1 MTRQVFHIFPLKIDC
16 EFCWMDF
23 FLLNKTH
30 CNLFTVIVFSLAAI
44 IDKLGEKILSKKKAT
59 SEDEVDEETKWR
71 RYGSI
76 SLGPVVS
83 FNKTCFNKCKRVMWR
98 NPYNSD
104 WISLFQFEVV
114 FAHWFE
120 SSMVKML
127 CRGTFLSSFL
137 GLLFSLSLNHVL

>member
-1 MTRQVFHIFPLKIDC
+1 
-16 EFCWMDF
+16 MDF

-83 FNKTCFNKCKRVMWR
+83 FNKTCFNKCKRVM
-98 NPYNSD
+98 
-104 WISLFQFEVV
+104 
-114 FAHWFE
+114 
-120 SSMVKML
+120 
-127 CRGTFLSSFL
+127 
-137 GLLFSLSLNHVL
+137 